1 MENELLEISNDF
13 KNRMKEKNILLR
25 KLKKIIIICY
35 GLIVTTDDRQDIS
48 LIPIIR
54 DVLSESLET
63 YFNVESDVSD
73 DED

>member
-1 MENELLEISNDF
+1 MENELLDLSNDF
-13 KNRMKEKNILLR
+13 KNRIKEKNILLR
-25 KLKKIIIICY
+25 KLKKIILICY

-54 DVLSESLET
+54 EVLSESLET

>member
-35 GLIVTTDDRQDIS
+35 GLIVTTDDRQDVS
-48 LIPIIR
+48 LIPMIR
-54 DVLSESLET
+54 DVLSESLEM

-73 DED
+73 EED